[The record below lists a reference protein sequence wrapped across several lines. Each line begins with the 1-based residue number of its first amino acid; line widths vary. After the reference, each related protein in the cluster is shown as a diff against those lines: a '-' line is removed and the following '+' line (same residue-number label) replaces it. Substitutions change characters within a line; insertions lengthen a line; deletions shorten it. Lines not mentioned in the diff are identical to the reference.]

1 MSKWDQYGERF
12 MELRSLG
19 SSYHRIASQMD
30 ISVTTAKTWGKR
42 FSLEIQQLARAR
54 VAKFAEEHLQ
64 VLENRLIL
72 RSEMIVSMRDE
83 LLTRDLS
90 DIDTATL
97 LKVYLRYL
105 DSAQKEVQ
113 PLRVEV
119 NSNMLAYEKI
129 MLKCAMFVEDKGS

>member
-1 MSKWDQYGERF
+1 MSKWDQYGDRF

-19 SSYHRIASQMD
+19 SSYHKIASQLD
-30 ISVTTAKTWGKR
+30 ISITTAKTWGKK
-42 FSLEIQQLARAR
+42 FTLEIQQLARVR

-64 VLENRLIL
+64 VLESRMIL

-90 DIDTATL
+90 EIDTPTL
-97 LKVYLRYL
+97 LRIYLKHL

-119 NSNMLAYEKI
+119 NTSMLAYEKI
-129 MLKCAMFVEDKGS
+129 MLKCAMFVESEED